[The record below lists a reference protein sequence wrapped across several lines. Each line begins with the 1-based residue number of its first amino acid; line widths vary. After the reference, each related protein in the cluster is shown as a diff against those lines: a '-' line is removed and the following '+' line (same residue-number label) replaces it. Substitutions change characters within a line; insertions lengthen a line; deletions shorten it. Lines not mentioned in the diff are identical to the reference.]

1 MEITKSG
8 QQAEN
13 QMKKHESNLKAL
25 WDNIKQTNLY
35 RIGNPERKEKEKGIE
50 NMFEEI
56 LADCFLNLKET
67 DIKMQEA
74 QRSLNKLKASRP
86 TPRHIT
92 IKMAKV
98 KDKERIVKAT
108 KEKQR
113 VNYNRTPPPPPHK
126 AIS

>member
-50 NMFEEI
+50 NILEEI
-56 LADCFLNLKET
+56 MAENFPNLKET
-67 DIKMQEA
+67 DIKI
-74 QRSLNKLKASRP
+74 QRTQGIPKQGEPKQTHTKTHYNKDGKIKRKRENSKGSKRNTKLSL
-86 TPRHIT
+86 
-92 IKMAKV
+92 
-98 KDKERIVKAT
+98 
-108 KEKQR
+108 
-113 VNYNRTPPPPPHK
+113 
-126 AIS
+126 